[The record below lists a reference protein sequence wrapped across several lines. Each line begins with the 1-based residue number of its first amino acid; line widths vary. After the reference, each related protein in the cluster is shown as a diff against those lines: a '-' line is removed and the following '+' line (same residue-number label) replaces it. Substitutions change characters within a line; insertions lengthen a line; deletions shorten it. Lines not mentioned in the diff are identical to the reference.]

1 MQCWWCCLLRPM
13 TCICEG
19 DSPER
24 AETSRQRLKNEY
36 WNIHRWREHKV
47 LLCAAGFRCFFK
59 ILFWEM
65 FRGKHLSW
73 HGSHLMKSC
82 MLIYLLALFL
92 VFALW
97 LSGSA
102 TLFFCTFLWY
112 YLLFKY
118 DPYLILPFLPVNSPI
133 TSSGRLSLSYICE
146 THPQRVILLCFL
158 NRGGKESALSCWVP
172 VTHFSHEI

>member
-1 MQCWWCCLLRPM
+1 MQSKFFKVPIFSWVHVNFFFGFEFLPLLWDKKLGTHNKLSVVQCWWRCLLRPV

-24 AETSRQRLKNEY
+24 TDTSRQCLKNEY

-47 LLCAAGFRCFFK
+47 LLCAAGFHCFFK

-73 HGSHLMKSC
+73 HGSHLMKPC
-82 MLIYLLALFL
+82 MIIYLLALFL

-97 LSGSA
+97 LSGSHSQEVKV
-102 TLFFCTFLWY
+102 
-112 YLLFKY
+112 LLCSFA
-118 DPYLILPFLPVNSPI
+118 
-133 TSSGRLSLSYICE
+133 LSYDITCFSSM
-146 THPQRVILLCFL
+146 IL
-158 NRGGKESALSCWVP
+158 
-172 VTHFSHEI
+172 I